1 MKPNMLHIR
10 YFVGRWNS
18 IVLGSP
24 VNVVEHRHRQ
34 PRFPKTL
41 VGGDEIRRAELNIND
56 KVSSRVLAY
65 KSQLVVQL
73 RRVLLEEG
81 SVFKARG
88 ENNNPY
94 NVNYMGPRGSYV
106 GKNVREL
113 VCGLKKKVGIIRVIS
128 ALDEPFMGLGLH
140 GLFPRA
146 PIITEKYNTC
156 AIVTNAGSLFGSGL
170 GTFIGERVCTLFSG

>member
-1 MKPNMLHIR
+1 
-10 YFVGRWNS
+10 
-18 IVLGSP
+18 
-24 VNVVEHRHRQ
+24 VNV
-34 PRFPKTL
+34 
-41 VGGDEIRRAELNIND
+41 ND

-88 ENNNPY
+88 ESNNPY
-94 NVNYMGPRGSYV
+94 NVNYVGPRGSYV
-106 GKNVREL
+106 GKTVHDL
-113 VCGLKKKVGIIRVIS
+113 VCGLKQKVGSVRVIS
-128 ALDEPFMGLGLH
+128 VLDEPFLGLGLGLQ

-146 PIITEKYNTC
+146 PIFTEKYNTC

-170 GTFIGERVCTLFSG
+170 GAFIGALVCTLLSAQYSLNLKCEILELIAYFPLIQHGPPDKQNVKGNRQQVNHISLL